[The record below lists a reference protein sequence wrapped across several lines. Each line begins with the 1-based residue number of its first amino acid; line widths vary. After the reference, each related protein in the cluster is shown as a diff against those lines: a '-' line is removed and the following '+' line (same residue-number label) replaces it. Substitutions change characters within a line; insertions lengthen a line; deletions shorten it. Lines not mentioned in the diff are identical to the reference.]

1 MTNFISL
8 NWLNIGL
15 FSVGETTEQEEEY
28 WYFSQWNTIFSRL
41 MTK

>member
-15 FSVGETTEQEEEY
+15 FSVGGTTEQEEEY
-28 WYFSQWNTIFSRL
+28 WYFSQWNMIFCRL
-41 MTK
+41 VNK